1 MLSFYEQKEDPFLYE
16 ERENMDFPAHLHKQV
31 ELLFVLDGE
40 ILVQSGEEEGLLQT
54 GGIFLVFPNVVHS
67 YRTPANSRTH
77 LFIFDPNLT
86 GDYARLFYTHRPETP
101 FLPEGVPEDAVR
113 AIEILARDGSGMDP
127 RLRKGYLQVVTGR
140 LFPLLALQELKS
152 DGRSG
157 LVERALS
164 DLTAHFREK
173 VTLEDTAR
181 RIGASKYH
189 LSRTFCEKIGTSFPA
204 YLNILRIGYARGLL
218 AGTDLPMDAV
228 AAESGFESARTFYRA
243 FREHCG
249 ITPGEYRK
257 TAAMF
262 PGGAKLS

>member
-16 ERENMDFPAHLHKQV
+16 ERENMDFPAHLHKHV

-113 AIEILARDGSGMDP
+113 AIGILARDGSGMDP

-140 LFPLLALQELKS
+140 LIPLLALQELKS
-152 DGRSG
+152 DGRAG

-164 DLTAHFREK
+164 DLTAHFRER

-262 PGGAKLS
+262 PEGAKLS